1 MATEIALDPNGIIAA
16 VRECARMTAPDL
28 TDSEFDALRVKL
40 DPLFIDTK
48 HQMEHAIRAYLS
60 AAKFTASRKQVLEDV
75 ARWHDAEAE
84 RKRTVAVR
92 NKRLEAQIATHE
104 VSAARFRVLAAAP
117 EPAYPCPP
125 VTVLYTNYRGETSE
139 RTITP
144 IRPWFGS
151 TEWHSEPQWL
161 LRAYDHGKGAERDF
175 AFKDFGS
182 LPLVPPGDK
191 EMYLAG
197 MTEAAEIADAAINCS
212 CDQCEGRRVAAN
224 FIRERITE
232 IADKSD
238 EAGAQWE
245 EIERAEFHRGYVLAC
260 ANIVN
265 LHGADVAV
273 MEGFAQLGIS
283 KAELQALDLCEYDQK
298 AIDTLEDFFGADKL
312 YRTSAPASEGAE

>member
-1 MATEIALDPNGIIAA
+1 MKSSCETVATEIALDPNGIIAA
-16 VRECARMTAPDL
+16 VRECARMTAPNL

-40 DPLFIDTK
+40 DPLFINTK

-117 EPAYPCPP
+117 EPAHLCPP
-125 VTVLYTNYRGETSE
+125 ATVLYTNYRGETSE

-151 TEWHSEPQWL
+151 TEWHPEPQWL

-175 AFKDFGS
+175 ALKDFGA
-182 LPLVPPGDK
+182 LPLVPPGNK

-197 MTEAAEIADAAINCS
+197 MTEAAEIAEPVLICK
-212 CDQCEGRRVAAN
+212 CMFCEGQKVSSDAIRSRIKEISESPFEIKRDPDLVQHRVHFEGEDN
-224 FIRERITE
+224 STEWRDGDGSGMYPESPLLRIE
-232 IADKSD
+232 V
-238 EAGAQWE
+238 
-245 EIERAEFHRGYVLAC
+245 R
-260 ANIVN
+260 
-265 LHGADVAV
+265 
-273 MEGFAQLGIS
+273 
-283 KAELQALDLCEYDQK
+283 
-298 AIDTLEDFFGADKL
+298 KL
-312 YRTSAPASEGAE
+312 YAGQA